1 MYLLVNFFWG
11 RYFAVA
17 NGFYLGVR
25 SILLH
30 EKTEKTPIARVVTVW
45 YACPSFHVL
54 GNLYRHFSSNF
65 VIVSC
70 FAHKLHLPT
79 GQDCLGEN
87 ISQEKLLSPN
97 IHASWW
103 FHLKKSLEKIESF
116 PQIWVLKPPPPCV
129 KHATFPKQIRTI
141 QRQFVSATPWIT
153 FFLSTTHGATT
164 ILALNFGS
172 SIPPQLGGFTQQRC
186 WKIVGIFYEQ
196 NVSKRS
202 YEQKS
207 QSRFPYP
214 MNKTSR
220 TTDLKKQKS

>member
-1 MYLLVNFFWG
+1 MVCLPKLPYLRKLIQLI
-11 RYFAVA
+11 Y
-17 NGFYLGVR
+17 
-25 SILLH
+25 
-30 EKTEKTPIARVVTVW
+30 
-45 YACPSFHVL
+45 
-54 GNLYRHFSSNF
+54 FSSNF

-87 ISQEKLLSPN
+87 ISQEKLRTPN

-103 FHLKKSLEKIESF
+103 FHLKNIGNNLVIISAKIG
-116 PQIWVLKPPPPCV
+116 VLKPPPPCV
-129 KHATFPKQIRTI
+129 KQATFPKQIPTI
-141 QRQFVSATPWIT
+141 QRQFRFGETPWIT
-153 FFLSTTHGATT
+153 FFLGTTHGATT

-186 WKIVGIFYEQ
+186 WKIGGIFYEQ

-207 QSRFPYP
+207 QSISLSNEQNQQNYRSE
-214 MNKTSR
+214 KTKIIDNVTNMHFSPK
-220 TTDLKKQKS
+220 TCVPFNSHI